1 MVVVLL
7 TYHQAKAKRENM
19 PNPHNKKGLFQFK
32 AHNLVWLGLSVIAI
46 VLDQWTKW
54 IAVNSLNYA
63 DPVPVLPFL
72 NWTLLHNYGAAFS
85 FLSDAGGW
93 QRYFFTS
100 LAGIVSIVFVFWLM
114 RMPKTLKV
122 LPLAIA
128 LILGGA
134 VGNLIDRVLL
144 GYVVDFIHVYYNN
157 SHFPAFNIAD
167 SAITLGTILLLID
180 SFFLEKKRIQAAEQ
194 QHD

>member
-1 MVVVLL
+1 
-7 TYHQAKAKRENM
+7 M
-19 PNPHNKKGLFQFK
+19 PNPQQKKGLFQFYSY
-32 AHNLVWLGLSVIAI
+32 NLVWIGLAI
-46 VLDQWTKW
+46 VAVILDRWTKW
-54 IAVNSLNYA
+54 IASNSLIYA

-100 LAGIVSIVFVFWLM
+100 LAGVVSVIFVFWLM
-114 RMPKTLKV
+114 RMPKQLKV
-122 LPLAIA
+122 LPIAIA

-134 VGNLIDRVLL
+134 IGNLIDRVVL

-157 SHFPAFNIAD
+157 SHFPAFNLAD
-167 SAITLGTILLLID
+167 SSITLGTILMLID
-180 SFFLEKKRIQAAEQ
+180 TFFLEGKRNRTAQVDTQ
-194 QHD
+194 